1 MYAQFLT
8 DLQDKIVTK
17 LIENMSEKL
26 SNLQDVAQATT
37 QTDEVSNW
45 LKQQAG

>member
-1 MYAQFLT
+1 MYGQFLT

-26 SNLQDVAQATT
+26 SNLQDVAHATT
-37 QTDEVSNW
+37 QTDEVNNW
-45 LKQQAG
+45 LKQ